1 MRDLVLG
8 TSLFVLLLLTLAL
21 PTLPGARVQLA
32 SAAVSAPR
40 VAAAAPARA
49 GAGFTTCPAETA
61 RRPATDIGGP
71 GDREIPKAARLHAG
85 TSASRMSC
93 WTEQPQVLLF
103 GYEAIAYE
111 ALDPSV
117 AVLRVRPAAGYREV
131 VLTGPIR
138 ETIIVLSD
146 RRIEAD
152 RRPRR
157 SDHEATSRYAIGAR
171 GVNRPEPTD
180 ERIAPS
186 YATAPRSSTT
196 RGQPV
201 TSQPS

>member
-8 TSLFVLLLLTLAL
+8 TSVFVLLLITLAL

-40 VAAAAPARA
+40 VAAAAHTRA
-49 GAGFTTCPAETA
+49 GAGFATCPAETA

-71 GDREIPKAARLHAG
+71 GDRESPKAARLHAG
-85 TSASRMSC
+85 TSGSRLSC
-93 WTEQPQVLLF
+93 WTEQPQMLLF

-146 RRIEAD
+146 RRIETIDVPAD
-152 RRPRR
+152 LI
-157 SDHEATSRYAIGAR
+157 TK
-171 GVNRPEPTD
+171 
-180 ERIAPS
+180 
-186 YATAPRSSTT
+186 
-196 RGQPV
+196 QPV
-201 TSQPS
+201 SSSASAR